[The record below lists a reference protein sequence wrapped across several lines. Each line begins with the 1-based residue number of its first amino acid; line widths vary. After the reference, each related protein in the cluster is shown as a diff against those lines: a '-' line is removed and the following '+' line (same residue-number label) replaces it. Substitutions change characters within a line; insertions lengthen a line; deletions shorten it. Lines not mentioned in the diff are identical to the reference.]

1 MGYTPDLGIICRFGA
16 VSSRRAACNMDDGLE
31 GSIHFPTSR
40 RIAML
45 VLSRKPGEKVRTSN
59 GVTVTVTNVKGN
71 RVRLGFEAPDD
82 VQIMR
87 SELAQPKQRPPDDL
101 EVGKRGRL
109 TDLEPPNYSNEWALA
124 GSDPPAAGENHFDSS
139 TVSSATRLLPKTE
152 QAATVK
158 IITFTAGQVRLE
170 NVLSTELAGLTDEL
184 GECHL
189 LLDFTNVEYVTSVE
203 LGTLVG
209 LHKKMKAS
217 GGRLTLFNLNLQVFE
232 VFLATHL
239 ELLIGICR

>member
-1 MGYTPDLGIICRFGA
+1 
-16 VSSRRAACNMDDGLE
+16 
-31 GSIHFPTSR
+31 
-40 RIAML
+40 ML
-45 VLSRKPGEKVRTSN
+45 VLSRKPGEKVVTSN
-59 GVTVTVTNVKGN
+59 GISVTVAEVKGN
-71 RVRLGFEAPDD
+71 RVRLAFVAPDD
-82 VQIMR
+82 VRILR
-87 SELAQPKQRPPDDL
+87 AELARQPEHRPHIDGL
-101 EVGKRGRL
+101 EIGKHHRL
-109 TDLEPPNYSNEWALA
+109 ADPEPPNYRSEWELA
-124 GSDPPAAGENHFDSS
+124 DNDRTSAGMNHST

-152 QAATVK
+152 QAGTVK

-170 NVLSTELAGLTDEL
+170 NVIASELEGLTDEL

-203 LGTLVG
+203 LGTLIS

-239 ELLIGICR
+239 EALIGICR